1 MSPSAVQITLVRH
14 GQTQENLMH
23 ILQGQMP
30 GHLTGEGIS
39 QARQLG
45 DTLPSGYYD
54 CILCSD
60 LQRALDTA
68 FILNEKLQIDLIPM
82 PILRERDFGI
92 YTGKPY
98 GIKLSPD
105 EPTLESIDSMKKR
118 AMQFLHDV
126 QIHYPGKKVL
136 VVSHGLFL
144 RVLQSVYW
152 HKDIKEIFPMRNA
165 ETRTIVLEDTL

>member
-1 MSPSAVQITLVRH
+1 
-14 GQTQENLMH
+14 MH

-30 GHLTGEGIS
+30 GRLTEEGIS

-105 EPTLESIDSMKKR
+105 EPPSS
-118 AMQFLHDV
+118 
-126 QIHYPGKKVL
+126 P
-136 VVSHGLFL
+136 
-144 RVLQSVYW
+144 
-152 HKDIKEIFPMRNA
+152 
-165 ETRTIVLEDTL
+165 